1 MPEAH
6 EAEGDERVGLVIVAA
21 GESRRMAGVD
31 KIFTPLA
38 GLPLIAHTVEIFE
51 AHPLV
56 GALVLVLSPD
66 KVEMGR
72 SLAQERGWR
81 KLAAVCAG
89 GARRQDSVRLGLERL
104 GPTPWVAIHDG
115 ARPCAGPE
123 LLDRGIEAARE
134 TGAAVAAVP
143 AKDTI
148 KVVSPAGLVL
158 NTPSRDGLWLVQ
170 TPQVFKYD
178 VLMQAHGG
186 AQQGQNFTD
195 DSALVEAMG
204 HQVRVFMGSYDNLK
218 VTTNED
224 LATAEHIIINRE

>member
-1 MPEAH
+1 MPEVQGP
-6 EAEGDERVGLVIVAA
+6 EGDEWVGLVIVAA

-31 KIFTPLA
+31 KIFTPLV

-51 AHPLV
+51 AHPMV
-56 GALVLVLSPD
+56 RSLVLVLPPE

-115 ARPCAGPE
+115 ARPCAGTE
-123 LLDRGIEAARE
+123 LLNRGMEAARE

-158 NTPSRDGLWLVQ
+158 KTPPRDGLWLVQ
-170 TPQVFKYD
+170 TPQVFRYD
-178 VLMQAHGG
+178 LLMQAHGA
-186 AQQGQNFTD
+186 AQQDQNVTD
-195 DSALVEAMG
+195 DSELVEAMG
-204 HQVRVFMGSYDNLK
+204 NQVKVFMGSYDNLK
-218 VTTNED
+218 VTTSED
-224 LATAEHIIINRE
+224 LAAAEQIIMSRA

>member
-1 MPEAH
+1 
-6 EAEGDERVGLVIVAA
+6 
-21 GESRRMAGVD
+21 MAGVD

-38 GLPLIAHTVEIFE
+38 GLPLIAHTVETFE
-51 AHPLV
+51 AHTLV
-56 GALVLVLSPD
+56 SAIVLVLSPE
-66 KVEMGR
+66 KVEIGR

-81 KLAAVCAG
+81 KLTAVCAG

-104 GPTPWVAIHDG
+104 SPVPWVAIHDG

-134 TGAAVAAVP
+134 TGAAVAGVP

-148 KVVSPAGLVL
+148 KVVSPAGIVL
-158 NTPSRDGLWLVQ
+158 NTPPRDGLWLVQ

-178 VLMQAHGG
+178 ILMQAHGT
-186 AQQGQNFTD
+186 AQKERDFTD
-195 DSALVEAMG
+195 DSALVEEIG

-218 VTTNED
+218 VTTSED
-224 LATAEHIIINRE
+224 LATAEHIITSRVVGSNSGK